1 MDLKSRKQIQNLP
14 GYVIGKDGVDD
25 HRVDTGNLGV
35 LAKPGNILNH
45 LGPVTVDNTGVVAM
59 RSWKPGENEDIKS
72 DFAGGSK
79 ANSIISG
86 VAGIYGSI
94 SNQLNSAKSQSEL
107 LADAGRSNYSV
118 MGIGYQE
125 QNRINKDAE
134 LRALDKSGLGNT
146 VGSTLSGVQAGM
158 AFGPIGGV
166 IGGAV
171 GLVGGL
177 FGWGASKNKLRK
189 RIANAQSF
197 ADRSNV
203 VERSGAVSTALQQDY
218 YSENGN
224 TTGGVLYANRG
235 KDLKK
240 PIYENK

>member
-14 GYVIGKDGVDD
+14 GYVIGKDGIDD
-25 HRVDTGNLGV
+25 HKFDTTNL
-35 LAKPGNILNH
+35 GNILIQPDF
-45 LGPVTVDNTGVVAM
+45 GSTTVNNVGVAAM
-59 RSWKPGENEDIKS
+59 RAWKPDTTQGMNADL
-72 DFAGGSK
+72 SK
-79 ANSIISG
+79 ANRANAVISG
-86 VAGIYGSI
+86 AAGIYGSI
-94 SNQLNSAKSQSEL
+94 SNQLNAAKSETEL

-118 MGIGYQE
+118 MGVGYQE

-146 VGSTLSGVQAGM
+146 VGSTLSGVQAG
-158 AFGPIGGV
+158 ASFGPIGAV
-166 IGGAV
+166 VGGAV

-203 VERSGAVSTALQQDY
+203 MGRSGAVSTALQQDY